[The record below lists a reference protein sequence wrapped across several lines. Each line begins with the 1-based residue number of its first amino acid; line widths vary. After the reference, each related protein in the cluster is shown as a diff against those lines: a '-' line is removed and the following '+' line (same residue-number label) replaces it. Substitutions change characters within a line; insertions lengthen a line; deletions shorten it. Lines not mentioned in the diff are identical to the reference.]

1 MPSLATDKPFI
12 IFLSFFFSLS
22 LFFTDHLLSLQVKLA
37 GKNMASLYKIQ
48 HRFTKH
54 KANIHKGAKE
64 RAQAQAIA
72 ANASKNNTAGNS
84 GGAGGGNRTGGAQAA
99 TLAGAAAM
107 AASGSGYDR
116 QFEVESRPSTLSNL
130 SMMTDEVVRDLFLN
144 ALALELAL
152 CTLS

>member
-1 MPSLATDKPFI
+1 VPSLATDKPFI

-84 GGAGGGNRTGGAQAA
+84 GGAGGGNRTGGQRRWRRRAAA
-99 TLAGAAAM
+99 TT
-107 AASGSGYDR
+107 ASLKSNPDR
-116 QFEVESRPSTLSNL
+116 RPS
-130 SMMTDEVVRDLFLN
+130 RI
-144 ALALELAL
+144 
-152 CTLS
+152 CR

>member
-64 RAQAQAIA
+64 RAQA
-72 ANASKNNTAGNS
+72 
-84 GGAGGGNRTGGAQAA
+84 A

>member
-1 MPSLATDKPFI
+1 VPSLATDKPFI

-116 QFEVESRPSTLSNL
+116 QSTLSNL